1 MTQQQLQHQMVS
13 QQQQHRQQQQQQH
26 QNRQNMM
33 SIVKNSL
40 AKVKP
45 DPGSI
50 DNVKG
55 LDFPSTSQDGNGSTQ
70 QVRFGIGPMGPGAG
84 FFIYKSFN
92 LIVIFRCSSCNLF
105 YL

>member
-13 QQQQHRQQQQQQH
+13 QQQQH

-40 AKVKP
+40 TKNKT
-45 DPGSI
+45 DSGSI
-50 DNVKG
+50 ENIKG

-70 QVRFGIGPMGPGAG
+70 QIRFGIGPMGPGAG
-84 FFIYKSFN
+84 F
-92 LIVIFRCSSCNLF
+92 LIIKLLLLLTFLF
-105 YL
+105 F